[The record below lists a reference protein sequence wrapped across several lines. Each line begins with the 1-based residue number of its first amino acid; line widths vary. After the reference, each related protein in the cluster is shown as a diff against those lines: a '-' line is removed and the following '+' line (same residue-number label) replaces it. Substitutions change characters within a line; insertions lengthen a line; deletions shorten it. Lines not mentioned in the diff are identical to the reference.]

1 MDLRKQRPE
10 ARDSDRVRMPDDK
23 VLNYNLVLGVESTK
37 KVSFEN
43 VQSVKP
49 VSYGTQQVGKNT
61 HRFGDQTE
69 SDLKMFILKLSTWAH
84 Y

>member
-1 MDLRKQRPE
+1 
-10 ARDSDRVRMPDDK
+10 MPDDK
-23 VLNYNLVLGVESTK
+23 VLKYNLVLGMESTK

-61 HRFGDQTE
+61 HRFGDQIE